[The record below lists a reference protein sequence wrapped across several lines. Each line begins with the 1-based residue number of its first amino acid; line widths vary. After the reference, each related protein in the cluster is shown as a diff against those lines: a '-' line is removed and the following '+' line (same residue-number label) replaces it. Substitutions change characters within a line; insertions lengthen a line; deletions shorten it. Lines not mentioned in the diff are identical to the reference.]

1 MTDKQRVIVETIVFC
16 GFACLIST
24 ITMLG
29 AAGTDPSVPNTPQ
42 VQTIAKGNK

>member
-1 MTDKQRVIVETIVFC
+1 MTTRQRVFLETFVFC

-29 AAGTDPSVPNTPQ
+29 AVGTDPSVPHPPQ
-42 VQTIAKGNK
+42 VQQVSR